1 MGHLGLLRSPYL
13 LPSFSQNFIS
23 CPPWLTEVVQP
34 LSESYSTYLSVASL
48 PVVSADLEGSIRES
62 LWDAYGMLMGC
73 LWATYG
79 MLMGHLGVLVCFSYF
94 LHFHFSALL
103 GLPKW

>member
-62 LWDAYGMLMGC
+62 LWDAYGMLMGY
-73 LWATYG
+73 LWDAYG
-79 MLMGHLGVLVCFSYF
+79 TLRSPCMLLIFPAFSF
-94 LHFHFSALL
+94 
-103 GLPKW
+103 